1 MGFHR
6 AQPSARSPLLITAI
20 WTAGQFTIS
29 PYLRPLLADLAG
41 ASPPVIAGFFAS
53 FGVMGMLGNVAA
65 TRVVARIG
73 TYNTSLFFLVSLL
86 VGMLVWALGAGSL
99 AAMGVGVLFLGLG
112 FAAFNSM
119 QQARLVAA
127 APVLAS
133 ATVALNTSFLYVGQ
147 AIGSGIGGAMLAHG
161 QLVGMGYV
169 GTAFMLV
176 ALGVLALT
184 RQVDKA

>member
-1 MGFHR
+1 M
-6 AQPSARSPLLITAI
+6 
-20 WTAGQFTIS
+20 
-29 PYLRPLLADLAG
+29 
-41 ASPPVIAGFFAS
+41 IAGFFAS

-86 VGMLVWALGAGSL
+86 VDMLVWALGAGSL

-119 QQARLVAA
+119 QQ
-127 APVLAS
+127 
-133 ATVALNTSFLYVGQ
+133 
-147 AIGSGIGGAMLAHG
+147 SGIGGAMLAHG
-161 QLVGMGYV
+161 QLVDMGYV

-184 RQVDKA
+184 RQMDKA